1 MGWVTDLEE
10 RYGSPRRTTQV
21 VALVV
26 IVALVASGV
35 SFLAWAVL
43 FQSTPSVTS
52 QLTTWQVQDD
62 HLVVANITVGRES
75 QFTEASCRLRAIAED
90 HTVVG
95 ETVVPITDGPE
106 KQSLQVD
113 IRTERRATSV
123 ENVGCTSPDQPR
135 PR

>member
-1 MGWVTDLEE
+1 MTDLQE
-10 RYGSPRRTTQV
+10 RYGSPRRTTRV
-21 VALVV
+21 VALVL

-35 SFLAWAVL
+35 GFLAWAVL

-52 QLTTWQVQDD
+52 QLSAWKVEDD
-62 HLVVANITVGRES
+62 HLVVANITVGRDS

-95 ETVVPITDGPE
+95 EIVLPITDGPE
-106 KQSLQVD
+106 KQSLQVE

>member
-1 MGWVTDLEE
+1 MGLMTDLQE
-10 RYGSPRRTTQV
+10 RYRSPRRTTQV
-21 VALVV
+21 VALVL
-26 IVALVASGV
+26 IAALVISGV
-35 SFLAWAVL
+35 GFLAWAVL

-52 QLTTWQVQDD
+52 QLTAWKVRDE

-90 HTVVG
+90 HSVVG
-95 ETVVPITDGPE
+95 ELIVPVTDGPE
-106 KQSLQVD
+106 KQSLQVE

-123 ENVGCTSPDQPR
+123 ENIGCTAPEQPR

>member
-1 MGWVTDLEE
+1 MGEVTDLQE

-21 VALVV
+21 VALVL

-35 SFLAWAVL
+35 GFLAWAVL

-52 QLTTWQVQDD
+52 QLSAWKVLDE
-62 HLVVANITVGRES
+62 HRVVANLTVGRES
-75 QFTEASCRLRAIAED
+75 SYTEASCRLRAIAED

-95 ETVVPITDGPE
+95 EVVVPVTDGPA
-106 KQSLQVD
+106 KQSFQVE

-123 ENVGCTSPDQPR
+123 EKIGCTSPDQPR